1 MGDLGSCFMWR
12 SAGLKGYSISKLT
25 SLEFVLLCPAELVVA
40 GGGALVCG
48 VLEGVL
54 CNITCYHG
62 NRGSKGNQLPKS
74 HALIL
79 TCTCS
84 YVHTW
89 NAERTADE
97 LHHHDTFLLTSQS
110 VTADIHRYIV

>member
-1 MGDLGSCFMWR
+1 MGDVCHVEKWR
-12 SAGLKGYSISKLT
+12 IEGILKEKLT

-62 NRGSKGNQLPKS
+62 NRGNKGNQLPKS
-74 HALIL
+74 HASTYLFTL
-79 TCTCS
+79 AHVHV
-84 YVHTW
+84 YV
-89 NAERTADE
+89 RTYME
-97 LHHHDTFLLTSQS
+97 CKTHYRRVTSP
-110 VTADIHRYIV
+110 